1 MAHACSRKNG
11 SAPIREL
18 LELTLA
24 ENELAFT
31 YLGYSGILLR
41 FRDRVLAF
49 DVSKESIRPD
59 EIEALERL
67 DIQFYSHIHWD
78 HWDAQVTRD
87 LLERTGA
94 PIVAEPQI
102 VQKMGGQV
110 PSDVLRAATPGK
122 HLTIDGVEI
131 APIAGIHP
139 SPIVMFHIKCD
150 GLGIFFGAD
159 SGYVSLGDYAADV
172 AFIPAGDPSPS
183 CSPENALQMAYDV
196 RPQVAVGMH
205 ANREQLRAF
214 RRLIEQEL
222 PGTEVITPQPCELVK
237 TKLSKG

>member
-1 MAHACSRKNG
+1 MVHACSRKNG
-11 SAPIREL
+11 FAPIHEL

-24 ENELAFT
+24 ENELAFI

-59 EIEALERL
+59 EIEALEKL

-94 PIVAEPQI
+94 PIVAEPQ
-102 VQKMGGQV
+102 VAREMRDHV
-110 PSDVLRAATPGK
+110 PPGVLKAATPGE
-122 HLTIDGVEI
+122 HLTIEGVEI

-139 SPIVMFHIKCD
+139 SPIVMFHVKCD
-150 GLGIFFGAD
+150 GLGVFHGAD

-183 CSPENALQMAYDV
+183 CSPENALKMACDV
-196 RPQVAVGMH
+196 RPQVAVAMH
-205 ANREQLRAF
+205 GDQGQLQEF
-214 RRLIEQEL
+214 RRLIEREL
-222 PGTEVITPQPCELVK
+222 PGTRVVTPEPCELVRVS
-237 TKLSKG
+237 LSPG